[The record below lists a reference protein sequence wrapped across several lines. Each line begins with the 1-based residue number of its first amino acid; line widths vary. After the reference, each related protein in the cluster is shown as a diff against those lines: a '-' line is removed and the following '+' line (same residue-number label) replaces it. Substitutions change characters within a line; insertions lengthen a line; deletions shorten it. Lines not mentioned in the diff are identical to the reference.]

1 MVSSPARF
9 WLLKI
14 KKLRIKPGD
23 HILEIG
29 FGPGY
34 SMGYMLKNYRSIKID
49 GVEVSDTMKEQ
60 AKKALRI

>member
-1 MVSSPARF
+1 M
-9 WLLKI
+9 KI